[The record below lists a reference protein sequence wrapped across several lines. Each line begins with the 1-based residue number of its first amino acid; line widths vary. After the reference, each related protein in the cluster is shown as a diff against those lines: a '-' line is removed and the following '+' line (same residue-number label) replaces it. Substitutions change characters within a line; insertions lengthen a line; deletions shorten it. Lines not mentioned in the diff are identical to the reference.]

1 MIFLEYIDQINKFR
15 VWQRCHP
22 LTSSQISL
30 WYALIG
36 LSNDLGG
43 EKEISVAI
51 STLEIETGL
60 KKTAICQA
68 RNKLS
73 QVGLIKWKK
82 QNKNQSSV
90 YELVFV

>member
-1 MIFLEYIDQINKFR
+1 MEYIDQINR
-15 VWQRCHP
+15 LRIWQRCHP

-43 EKEISVAI
+43 EKEISAPI
-51 STLEIETGL
+51 SILEIGTGL

-82 QNKNQSSV
+82 QNKNQSAS
-90 YELVFV
+90 YEMVFF